1 MKEHTCIPIYRHTF
15 SFWNTDPK
23 IQTQEKRIE
32 ALANIEEIVCIRFK
46 LYRNKWKSL
55 CFFCPCLMHTI
66 MQVVD
71 AYRMDKIMLIFC
83 SANTAAACAT
93 IDLNKCV
100 CVYIVMLKISLILM
114 SAVYFFAFY
123 LFQPLH
129 WYFVNCSTL
138 VSPRGPD
145 RSRRGGGVHGEM
157 QQPTSLYELEER
169 TSSLENHVDPMCHW
183 FCGYYV
189 ETNMYICRHLFL
201 NVKIW
206 TQAMFSIFW
215 FCVNPLLVESLFGN
229 LNIRTQVVE
238 LLMSLLSNSMLTLN
252 P

>member
-129 WYFVNCSTL
+129 
-138 VSPRGPD
+138 
-145 RSRRGGGVHGEM
+145 
-157 QQPTSLYELEER
+157 
-169 TSSLENHVDPMCHW
+169 
-183 FCGYYV
+183 
-189 ETNMYICRHLFL
+189 
-201 NVKIW
+201 
-206 TQAMFSIFW
+206 
-215 FCVNPLLVESLFGN
+215 
-229 LNIRTQVVE
+229 
-238 LLMSLLSNSMLTLN
+238 
-252 P
+252 